1 MYSLMSL
8 ENIAENAQAAWATA
22 MFELKLKLSVDSI
35 RYSDDCKEFQDYFS
49 DAISEMKTMIRV
61 LETVNASEINQKRKS
76 YRAQIA
82 QEQFKKHL
90 NFSADEALELAERNE
105 LYERERKARK

>member
-8 ENIAENAQAAWATA
+8 NAQAAWATA

-49 DAISEMKTMIRV
+49 DAISEMKTTIRV

-82 QEQFKKHL
+82 QEH
-90 NFSADEALELAERNE
+90 EALELAERNE
-105 LYERERKARK
+105 LYERERQARK

>member
-8 ENIAENAQAAWATA
+8 ENIAVNAKAAWVAA
-22 MFELKLKLSVDSI
+22 MFELKLKLSDGSI

-49 DAISEMKTMIRV
+49 DAISEMKTTIRV
-61 LETVNASEINQKRKS
+61 LETVDASEANQKRKS

-82 QEQFKKHL
+82 QEEIAKHL
-90 NFSADEALELAERNE
+90 GLPTE
-105 LYERERKARK
+105 